1 MGFEENDVM
10 IGKPIDFV
18 FLGSCTNG
26 RIEDLEFTE
35 IVKGRQKDN
44 VTAWLVPDLML
55 WKHKLKK
62 KDY

>member
-1 MGFEENDVM
+1 MVELK
-10 IGKPIDFV
+10 I
-18 FLGSCTNG
+18 
-26 RIEDLEFTE
+26 LELYRNCKRKT
-35 IVKGRQKDN
+35 KADN